1 MRGPIRNGGWLV
13 AGLALALMLGAC
25 AEQPGQQAAGGPEGH
40 GGHDGHAGHAAHD
53 GHAGHSTERDA
64 EGRRLY
70 GMAHQ
75 MPPELYD
82 ELRQKV
88 ALYRNY
94 TNAEIDLSMEMMGAE
109 YQWYISPPEVKGEQG
124 VIVLLHGFRE
134 HGDRVFRQ
142 QVQPMANIFPTSLAI
157 GMSMMMSEHVQLSI
171 DDLEAVGVR
180 RIVVLPVVSSSD
192 NEMYRQWR
200 YIFGYQEEAEY
211 ATVPRVQAKSA
222 EIVFATPPEDDPLV
236 SEILLDHA
244 LEISE
249 NPSREVVFILSHG
262 PTSNSDNEIVVA
274 MLNRMAR
281 IVQSDGGFA
290 GAIGLTLQD
299 DAPPEV
305 RAANVEKLRAEVERV
320 QAEGKDVL
328 VVTNLIGSRTIQAK
342 LRSDLAGF
350 EYKFNPKGI
359 VQHDNFTKWMN
370 ETLRAA
376 LAGKPGSAT

>member
-1 MRGPIRNGGWLV
+1 MINQGANWRIM
-13 AGLALALMLGAC
+13 GLAAAMALALGGC
-25 AEQPGQQAAGGPEGH
+25 AEQPGSQAGTD
-40 GGHDGHAGHAAHD
+40 HDGHSGHEEHAAQADHSA
-53 GHAGHSTERDA
+53 HAGHSSERDA

-75 MPPELYD
+75 MSPELYE

-94 TNAEIDLSMEMMGAE
+94 TDAEIDLSMEMMGAE

-171 DDLEAVGVR
+171 DDLEAQGVKK
-180 RIVVLPVVSSSD
+180 IVVLPVVSSSD

-211 ATVPRVQAKSA
+211 ATVPRVEAKSA
-222 EIVFATPPEDDPLV
+222 EMIFASPPEDDPLV
-236 SEILLDHA
+236 AEILLDHA

-249 NPSREVVFILSHG
+249 DPAREVVFIVSHG
-262 PTSNSDNEIVVA
+262 PTSSSDNEIVVA
-274 MLNRMAR
+274 MLNRMGR
-281 IVQSDGGFA
+281 IVQADGGFA

-305 RAANVEKLRAEVERV
+305 RAANVALLRAEV
-320 QAEGKDVL
+320 
-328 VVTNLIGSRTIQAK
+328 
-342 LRSDLAGF
+342 
-350 EYKFNPKGI
+350 
-359 VQHDNFTKWMN
+359 
-370 ETLRAA
+370 
-376 LAGKPGSAT
+376 

>member
-1 MRGPIRNGGWLV
+1 MSKGLGWHSACLAASLVLLLGG
-13 AGLALALMLGAC
+13 C
-25 AEQPGQQAAGGPEGH
+25 AEKPGELAATGGDGH
-40 GGHDGHAGHAAHD
+40 EDHAAHAGHGDHSA
-53 GHAGHSTERDA
+53 HAGHGTERDA

-109 YQWYISPPEVKGEQG
+109 YQWYISPPELQGEQG

-157 GMSMMMSEHVQLSI
+157 GMSMMMSDHVQLSI
-171 DDLEAVGVR
+171 DDLEDLGVKK
-180 RIVVLPVVSSSD
+180 IVVLPVVSSSD

-200 YIFGYQEEAEY
+200 YIFGYQDEAEY

-222 EIVFATPPEDDPLV
+222 EIIFAIPPEDDPLV
-236 SEILLDHA
+236 AEILLDHA

-249 NPSREVVFILSHG
+249 DSSREAVFIVSHG
-262 PTSNSDNEIVVA
+262 PTSSSDNQIVLQ
-274 MLNRMAR
+274 MLDRLGRMVR
-281 IVQSDGGFA
+281 EDGGFA
-290 GAIGLTLQD
+290 EVTGMTLQD

-305 RAANVEKLRAEVERV
+305 RAGNVELLRAEVARV
-320 QAEGKDVL
+320 QAAGRDVL

-350 EYKFNPKGI
+350 EYRFNPKGI

-370 ETLRAA
+370 ETLREA
-376 LAGKPGSAT
+376 LSSKPGATT

>member
-1 MRGPIRNGGWLV
+1 MIDQGSNRYMLYLTAV
-13 AGLALALMLGAC
+13 MTLALGAC
-25 AEQPGQQAAGGPEGH
+25 AEQPGGQADAR
-40 GGHDGHAGHAAHD
+40 HDGHEDHAARQDHSA
-53 GHAGHSTERDA
+53 HAGHGTERDA

-75 MPPELYD
+75 MPPELYE

-94 TNAEIDLSMEMMGAE
+94 SNAEIDLSMEMMGAE
-109 YQWYISPPEVKGEQG
+109 YQWYISPPELRGDQG

-157 GMSMMMSEHVQLSI
+157 GMSMMMSDHVQLSI
-171 DDLEAVGVR
+171 DDLEEQGVR
-180 RIVVLPVVSSSD
+180 KIVVLPVVSSSD

-200 YIFGYQEEAEY
+200 YIFGHQEEAEY
-211 ATVPRVQAKSA
+211 ATVPRVKARSA

-236 SEILLDHA
+236 AEILLDHA

-249 NPSREVVFILSHG
+249 NPSREVVFIVSHG
-262 PTSNSDNEIVVA
+262 PTSSRDNEIVVA
-274 MLNRMAR
+274 MLNRMGR
-281 IVQSDGGFA
+281 MVQADGGFA

-305 RAANVEKLRAEVERV
+305 RAANVEKLRKEVARV
-320 QAEGKDVL
+320 QAEGRDVL

-350 EYKFNPKGI
+350 EYRFNPKGI
-359 VQHDNFTKWMN
+359 VQHDNFTRWMN

-376 LAGKPGSAT
+376 LSASPGSTT